1 MTKSKELNV
10 GFQEAIALF
19 LQHLEAK
26 GKSALTAKNY
36 KVDLVRFVE
45 WLNEREGNEDP
56 HHTPHTPAQVGRI
69 TVKDYAQF
77 LKTSGSVAPATAT
90 ANRRIIS
97 LKAFFSFLHET
108 NVIPVNPTTDLTTKA
123 IQRQNDV
130 KWLTRDEVSKLFHA
144 IETAPHESPAKKSRD
159 KAVLTLLLNCGL
171 RVSELSNLKT
181 NDLALDKGILT
192 VFSGKGDK
200 FRKVP
205 MGKATIKAVQ
215 AWLKVRFA
223 ASNYLFTTQ
232 RADRMTDRGVQHLF
246 QVLNERTGIEVTPH
260 TCRHTFAKQLAD
272 KTGKLEI
279 IADLCGHKSIET
291 TRIYTTP
298 SMMELKKAVES
309 VEFEG

>member
-19 LQHLEAK
+19 LQDLEAK
-26 GKSALTAKNY
+26 GKSVLTAKNY
-36 KVDLVRFVE
+36 NVDLTRFVE
-45 WLNEREGNEDP
+45 WLNEREGSDDP

-77 LKTSGSVAPATAT
+77 LKTSGSVAPAT

-130 KWLTRDEVSKLFHA
+130 KWLTRDEVSRLFHA

-171 RVSELSNLKT
+171 RVSELSNLKI
-181 NDLALDKGILT
+181 NDLDLDKGILT

-205 MGKATIKAVQ
+205 MGKATVKAVQ
-215 AWLKVRFA
+215 SWLMSRKDV
-223 ASNYLFTTQ
+223 SSDSLFTTQ
-232 RADRMTDRGVQHLF
+232 RAERMTDRGVQHFF

-260 TCRHTFAKQLAD
+260 KCRHTFAKQLAD
-272 KTGKLEI
+272 KTGKLEVV
-279 IADLCGHKSIET
+279 ADLCGHKSIET

-298 SMMELKKAVES
+298 SMKELKKAVES